1 MIQPI
6 LLQLT
11 RFLPGKL
18 SFLYMIRKKKISI
31 NDIARKF
38 NTSKSTVSFILNGKA
53 KEKRISEELTKNV
66 LEHIDA
72 IGFRR
77 DSVAL
82 SLATGKTKTI
92 GLIVE
97 NIGDP
102 FFASVASLIEEKA
115 YENKYKISYSST
127 NGNTAKAISLINM
140 FNDRRVDGYII
151 CPPEHVNKQVK
162 ALIEEGTPTILF
174 DRFIPELQADYIGI
188 DNMEITYKAVKHLYE
203 SGYRNIALVTLDSS
217 QTQMQAR
224 LEGYRKYIFKKGL
237 KEYLL
242 KIPFNLSEQQAITR
256 ITSFLKRNKKIDA
269 ILFATNYLAVR
280 GLQSIRKL
288 SLSIPDQVGVVAFD
302 DNSLFKLYS
311 PSITAIAQPI
321 EALSERLIDMLLERM
336 QESTAGGRKKKVIV
350 PAKLVIRDSTRKPV
364 AH

>member
-1 MIQPI
+1 MV
-6 LLQLT
+6 
-11 RFLPGKL
+11 
-18 SFLYMIRKKKISI
+18 RKKKISI
-31 NDIARKF
+31 NDIARRF

-53 KEKRISEELTKNV
+53 KEKRISEELTRNV
-66 LEHIDA
+66 LEHIDE
-72 IGFRR
+72 IGYRR

-82 SLATGKTKTI
+82 SLATGKTNTI

-115 YENKYKISYSST
+115 YHNKYKISYSST
-127 NGNTAKAISLINM
+127 NGNTSKAISLINM

-151 CPPEHVNKQVK
+151 CPPEHVDKQVK
-162 ALIEEGTPTILF
+162 ALIEEGTPLILF

-188 DNMEITYKAVKHLYE
+188 DNLEITYKAVRHLYE
-203 SGYRNIALVTLDSS
+203 SGYRNIALVTLDST
-217 QTQMQAR
+217 QTQMHAR
-224 LEGYRKYIFKKGL
+224 LEGYRKYMLKKEL

-242 KIPFNLSEQQAITR
+242 EIPFNLSEQQSINR
-256 ITSFLKRNKKIDA
+256 ITSFLKSHKKIDA

-288 SLSIPDQVGVVAFD
+288 SLNIPDQMGVVAFD

-321 EALSERLIDMLLERM
+321 EELSEKLIDMLLERM
-336 QESTAGGRKKKVIV
+336 KETSTRSRRKKVIV
-350 PAKLVIRDSTRKPV
+350 PAKLVIRDSTRRT
-364 AH
+364 AAN

>member
-1 MIQPI
+1 M
-6 LLQLT
+6 L
-11 RFLPGKL
+11 K
-18 SFLYMIRKKKISI
+18 KKKISI

-53 KEKRISEELTKNV
+53 KEKRISEELTRNV
-66 LEHIDA
+66 LNHIEE

-82 SLATGKTKTI
+82 SLATGKTNTI

-127 NGNTAKAISLINM
+127 NGKTSKAISLINM
-140 FNDRRVDGYII
+140 FNDRKVDGYII
-151 CPPEHVNKQVK
+151 CPPEHVDKQVK

-188 DNMEITYKAVKHLYE
+188 DNFEITFKAAKHLYE
-203 SGYRNIALVTLDSS
+203 SGYRNIALVTLDSA

-224 LEGYRKYIFKKGL
+224 LEGYNKFIEKKNL
-237 KEYLL
+237 QEYLL
-242 KIPFNLSEQQAITR
+242 KIPFNLPEEQSISR
-256 ITSFLKRNKKIDA
+256 ITTFLKRNKSIDA
-269 ILFATNYLAVR
+269 VIFATNYLAVR
-280 GLQSIRKL
+280 GLQSIRIL
-288 SLSIPDQVGVVAFD
+288 SINIPDQLGVIAFD

-321 EALSERLIDMLLERM
+321 EELSEKLIDMLLERM
-336 QESTAGGRKKKVIV
+336 KESPTRGRRKKVIV
-350 PAKLVIRDSTRKPV
+350 PAKLVVRESTRKST
-364 AH
+364 AN

>member
-1 MIQPI
+1 MI
-6 LLQLT
+6 
-11 RFLPGKL
+11 K
-18 SFLYMIRKKKISI
+18 KKKISI
-31 NDIARKF
+31 NDIARRF

-53 KEKRISEELTKNV
+53 KEKRISEELTRNV
-66 LEHIDA
+66 LEHIDE

-82 SLATGKTKTI
+82 SLATGKTNTI

-115 YENKYKISYSST
+115 YDNKYKISYSST
-127 NGNTAKAISLINM
+127 NGKTSKAISLINM
-140 FNDRRVDGYII
+140 FNDRKVDGYII
-151 CPPEHVNKQVK
+151 CPPEHVDKQVK
-162 ALIEEGTPTILF
+162 ALIEEGTPIILF
-174 DRFIPELQADYIGI
+174 DRYIPDLQADYIGI
-188 DNMEITYKAVKHLYE
+188 DNLEITYKAVRHLYE
-203 SGYRNIALVTLDSS
+203 SGYRNIALVTLDSM

-224 LEGYRKYIFKKGL
+224 LEGYRKFIQKKQL

-242 KIPFNLSEQQAITR
+242 KIPFNLTEQQSINR
-256 ITSFLKRNKKIDA
+256 ISSFLKGNIKIDA

-288 SLSIPDQVGVVAFD
+288 SLKIPDQVGVVAFD

-311 PSITAIAQPI
+311 PSITAISQPI
-321 EALSERLIDMLLERM
+321 EELSEKLIDMLLERM
-336 QESTAGGRKKKVIV
+336 KESPTRGRRKKVIV
-350 PAKLVIRDSTRKPV
+350 PAKLVIRDSTRKTT
-364 AH
+364 AN